1 MSRFISYGKY
11 GVSSRLYLASYYGL
25 KVLEEGG
32 NVFDAAITISSL
44 LSLLIP
50 HTGGLGGDGFILGK
64 LNNDEIIAYNG
75 SGKTPKEFPSEDFI
89 REKPIIGPL
98 TVTVPGLVDLWMYI
112 YEEYSTMDI
121 NYLLRP
127 AISLAYNGFYL
138 PEQTGYAIKSYRN
151 KLSRF
156 KNWNK
161 VFGRLN
167 TGDYIRFSKMGE
179 VFKAIA
185 RYGWEGFYNSRYT
198 EYIVEELNNEGVKI
212 SVEDFNR
219 HSGYRFKPI
228 KISYRDSE
236 IYELPP
242 NTQGITTLEI
252 LKMMENLELY
262 KYDIESIDRIS
273 RYIKIAALAYRDRD
287 KYIGDTRYI
296 KEDYLKILSD
306 KHINDLSN
314 EIKLSYGDTTFFTLA
329 DKYGNILGFIQ
340 SIFYPF
346 GSGIVAYEIP
356 FQSRALGFKPIKG
369 YVNSPAPEKRPLH
382 TLSISYIDSGDK
394 EYIVGCAGGE
404 LRPQIHSQIISNIL
418 DYKMSLSEAGNIW
431 RYMLIEWR
439 DEKAY
444 KVVSEKNIKINAI
457 EYVEYPSTNVGIVHT
472 LYRRKG
478 RIGLYADIR
487 GGGIALAKY

>member
-1 MSRFISYGKY
+1 MSRFVSYGRY

-64 LNNDEIIAYNG
+64 LNNDELIAYNG
-75 SGKTPKEFPSEDFI
+75 SGKTPREFPAEDFI
-89 REKPIIGPL
+89 REKPSIGPL

-112 YEEYSTMDI
+112 YEEYATMDL
-121 NYLLRP
+121 NYLLKP
-127 AISLAYNGFYL
+127 AISLAYNGFHL
-138 PEQTGYAIKSYRN
+138 TEQTGYTIKLYRN

-156 KNWNK
+156 KSWSK
-161 VFGRLN
+161 VYGKLSS
-167 TGDYIRFSKMGE
+167 GEYVRFSKMGE
-179 VFKAIA
+179 AFKAIA
-185 RYGWEGFYNSRYT
+185 KYGWEGFYNSRYT
-198 EYIVEELNNEGVKI
+198 EYIVKELNDEGVKI
-212 SVEDFNR
+212 STEDFNR

-228 KISYRDSE
+228 KIYYRESE

-252 LKMMENLELY
+252 LRMMENIELY
-262 KYDIESIDRIS
+262 KYDIESIDRIYK
-273 RYIKIAALAYRDRD
+273 YIKIAALAYRDRD
-287 KYIGDTRYI
+287 EYIGDPEYI
-296 KEDYLKILSD
+296 KEDYLKVLSD
-306 KHINDLSN
+306 KHISNLSN

-369 YVNSPAPEKRPLH
+369 HVNSPAPDKRPLH

-394 EYIVGCAGGE
+394 EYIIGCAGGE
-404 LRPQIHSQIISNIL
+404 LRPQIHTQIISNIL
-418 DYKMSLSEAGNIW
+418 DYEMSLSESGNMW
-431 RYMLIEWR
+431 RYMLIEWGDGR
-439 DEKAY
+439 PI
-444 KVVSEKNIKINAI
+444 KVISEKDLKVNNI
-457 EYVEYPSTNVGIVHT
+457 EYVGYPSKNVGIIHT
-472 LYRRKG
+472 LYREKDK
-478 RIGLYADIR
+478 IGLYADIR
-487 GGGIALAKY
+487 GGGVALAQY